1 MLLQRL
7 HAVVGW
13 LDSRRTGQQR
23 SRSARQG
30 NGNGNADCR
39 ESEAN
44 EAGPCPV
51 CASTNN
57 PTTIYGKIRQRRLHV
72 RIVR

>member
-1 MLLQRL
+1 MRWWAGWTRGGLGSSAA
-7 HAVVGW
+7 AV
-13 LDSRRTGQQR
+13 
-23 SRSARQG
+23 QG

>member
-1 MLLQRL
+1 MRWWAGWTRGGLGSSAA
-7 HAVVGW
+7 AVQGN
-13 LDSRRTGQQR
+13 
-23 SRSARQG
+23 G